1 MSESASGK
9 ASSGRTSNGKKPPH
23 QCFGCEK
30 EYTRPHKRLVHMRDC
45 CPEELS
51 HCPTC
56 NKGYTNY
63 QGVKV
68 HHSREHGESLA
79 KTDIYC
85 ERCGDFYKRV
95 YECLEQKY
103 THCDDCREIVKSER
117 VSGEKNPQHGTG
129 DIVEYECRHCGEH
142 RKELKSSAGV
152 GAFCDKEC
160 RDKHQRGE
168 QHPMWNGGKE
178 GYYGPLWETQREKA
192 LERDNYQCQ
201 SCGVS
206 DENATIGLNVH
217 HITEYKEFDKDE
229 NAHDLDNL
237 VCLCISCHN
246 KWEGIP
252 VKPTLI

>member
-1 MSESASGK
+1 MRESASGK

-45 CPEELS
+45 CSEELS

>member
-1 MSESASGK
+1 MK
-9 ASSGRTSNGKKPPH
+9 I
-23 QCFGCEK
+23 
-30 EYTRPHKRLVHMRDC
+30 
-45 CPEELS
+45 
-51 HCPTC
+51 
-56 NKGYTNY
+56 
-63 QGVKV
+63 
-68 HHSREHGESLA
+68 HHSRQHGESLS
-79 KTDIYC
+79 KVDVYC

-95 YECLEQKY
+95 YSSSKDSYSICDECRPK
-103 THCDDCREIVKSER
+103 VKSER
-117 VSGEKNPQHGTG
+117 ISGEDNPMYGTT
-129 DIVEYECRHCGEH
+129 DTITFTCQYCGEV
-142 RKELKSSAGV
+142 KEQPARGNRGV
-152 GAFCDKEC
+152 YCDKEC

-168 QHPMWNGGKE
+168 QHPVWNGSKE

-192 LERDNYQCQ
+192 LERDNHQCQ

-217 HITEYKEFDKDE
+217 HITEYKEFDNDE